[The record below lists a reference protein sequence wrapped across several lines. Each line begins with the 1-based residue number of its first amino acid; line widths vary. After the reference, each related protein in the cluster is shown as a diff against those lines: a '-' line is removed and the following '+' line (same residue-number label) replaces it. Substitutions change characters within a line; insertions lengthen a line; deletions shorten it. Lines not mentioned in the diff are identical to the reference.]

1 MNYVKNNINSA
12 IAETGLGKEVR
23 FYLTDEILKSNDL
36 DVIIAALKNAI
47 RYLEMSGYSEEDLK
61 PFREVVRD
69 FNKST
74 EIIMVLC
81 AELNRMT
88 DGKIPTAYLPG
99 LEGIDDVAVPPELKS
114 LGVRSV
120 DVVYRLY
127 QISYIIRR
135 YDVKLP
141 EEDAKQLKQ
150 LIDALATICYA
161 ASIKNSNLFFL

>member
-12 IAETGLGKEVR
+12 IAKTGLGKEVT

-74 EIIMVLC
+74 E
-81 AELNRMT
+81 
-88 DGKIPTAYLPG
+88 
-99 LEGIDDVAVPPELKS
+99 
-114 LGVRSV
+114 
-120 DVVYRLY
+120 
-127 QISYIIRR
+127 
-135 YDVKLP
+135 
-141 EEDAKQLKQ
+141 
-150 LIDALATICYA
+150 
-161 ASIKNSNLFFL
+161 